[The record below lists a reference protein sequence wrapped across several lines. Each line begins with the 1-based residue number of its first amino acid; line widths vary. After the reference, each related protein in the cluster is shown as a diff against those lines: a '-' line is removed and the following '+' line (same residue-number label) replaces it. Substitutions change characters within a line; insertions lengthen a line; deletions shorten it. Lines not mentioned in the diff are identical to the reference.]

1 MGEGLMNQQI
11 KKSRSLVAGAIVGLF
26 IFILFLPALSHPQE
40 YQQQPLQ
47 QQEERIVPRQKVA
60 ILPFLIVEPQMRGQR
75 VVKGLWGNFFF
86 RTGEVPARAGSEVTA
101 IFQRQLNRLNRC
113 EVIPRDQAQAAAEG
127 ADPEAFAQDPIGVA
141 QQIGAELGLYAVVIG
156 GIYRFEQR
164 VGSALGVQSPASAAF
179 DAHLV
184 RVSDKKVLWSG
195 RFDETQHSLSENA
208 LKIGSFLKGGAQWVT
223 VERWTEIGV
232 ESVLRSFPTLT
243 R

>member
-1 MGEGLMNQQI
+1 MNQQM
-11 KKSRSLVAGAIVGLF
+11 KKSRSMVAGAVVGLF

-40 YQQQPLQ
+40 HLQQPLQ
-47 QQEERIVPRQKVA
+47 QEEERIVPRQKVA
-60 ILPFLIVEPQMRGQR
+60 IIPFLIVEPQMRGQR

-86 RTGEVPARAGSEVTA
+86 RTGEVPMRAGSEVTA
-101 IFQRQLNRLNRC
+101 VFQRQLNRLNRC
-113 EVIPRDQAQAAAEG
+113 EVIPLDQAQAAAEG
-127 ADPEAFAQDPIGVA
+127 VDPEAFVQDPIGVA
-141 QQIGAELGLYAVVIG
+141 QQIGGELGLYAVVIG
-156 GIYRFEQR
+156 GVYRFEQR
-164 VGSALGVQSPASAAF
+164 EGSALGVQSPASAAF

-223 VERWTEIGV
+223 VERWAAIGV
-232 ESVLRSFPTLT
+232 ESILRTFPTLS